1 MEAAPRRGPPSASR
15 CPGAASF
22 PAWRCAAPRATWPSS
37 WGTARHPPPPFRPPP
52 PPPNAPRC
60 PRRLRSA
67 VVARVNGELRDLE
80 RPLESD
86 AELELLD
93 FTAPEGRAV
102 SVTEPGRPPALPVSP
117 QLPLC
122 PHSAP
127 PRSPRHS
134 TSKAGKDPRVGPQ
147 PLPTGLTNP
156 RPRCVPHSPPTPP
169 CRPRHPPSPIFLMS
183 TTSVFPVPPPILP
196 IVPKASFRC
205 AVSHP
210 AMIPHVLL

>member
-37 WGTARHPPPPFRPPP
+37 WGTARHPPLPPFRPPP
-52 PPPNAPRC
+52 SPPNAPRC

-156 RPRCVPHSPPTPP
+156 RPHCVPHSPPTPP
-169 CRPRHPPSPIFLMS
+169 CRPRHPPSPVFLMS
-183 TTSVFPVPPPILP
+183 TTSVFPVPPPYSLLFPKRPSDVQCPIL
-196 IVPKASFRC
+196 
-205 AVSHP
+205 
-210 AMIPHVLL
+210 L